1 MNHDLTNAIAV
12 IGFSGRFPGA
22 DDIDAFWNN
31 LRNGVESIRP
41 FTKNELIESN
51 VDPVVMN
58 HPNYVNMG
66 APFEDS
72 DKFDAAFFGYLP
84 KEAEK
89 MDPQHRV
96 ILELAWSAFEHAGY
110 DPDRYPGLV
119 GVFSGIAR
127 NSYLTGNLLSH
138 PEINTTVGEYDMMIG
153 NERDFPAARIAFKL
167 NLRGPAINV
176 ATACS
181 TSGVAIHLA
190 CQSLLTG
197 DSDMA
202 LAGAARVICP
212 RTAGYW
218 YTEGGPLSPDGHIRA
233 FDASA
238 NGMVR
243 GTGGAILVLK
253 RYQDAVADRDTI
265 HAIVLG
271 SAINNDGADR
281 IGYAAPSISGQA
293 ACIADALAVAGVDAD
308 TITYVETHGTGTNV
322 GDPIEIAGLTK
333 AFRETTDKNQ
343 VCAIGSVKTNIG
355 HLDAAA
361 TVAGVVKTILA
372 MKHKT
377 LPPSLNFE
385 TPNPQIDFKGSPFFV
400 NTELKEWKSEGY
412 PRRAGVSSFGLGGT
426 NAHIILEEPPESAV
440 LPAKSR
446 DTQLII
452 LSAKTETALELA
464 TGNLSE
470 FLTEHPAANLAD
482 VAFTLQNGRKPLS
495 FRRVL
500 TAVEVPDAVKA
511 LKDQNRQVTKR
522 CSGSNRPLVF
532 MFPGGGTQYAGMGRG
547 LYESERVFRE
557 TIDTCAEIL
566 SELIPVGLLD
576 LLDIEADKGQL
587 ERPSLALPAL
597 LSVEVAMA
605 RLWESWGV
613 SPSAMIGHSM
623 GEYVAAHLAKVFS
636 LEDALALVTMRGK
649 LFERLPSGSML
660 GVPLSEDELK
670 PYLNGS
676 LDFAAVNL
684 PTMSVVSG
692 ESEEIRRLAK
702 QLEVDEIDSRH
713 LHINVAAHSRMV
725 EPILEEF
732 SDFLADISFER
743 PELPFVSN
751 VTGQWISGEDA
762 MKPSYWVKHLRST
775 VRFADGL
782 TTVLDNPDQILL
794 EVGPG
799 RALSTFARQHPATKK
814 ETAIIVSIR
823 HPLEVTPDLEFTL
836 NRLGDL
842 WVAGAEIDWQA
853 FCADESRTR
862 IPLPTYPFERKR
874 YWIDPVGPLSVSLN
888 GTMPPN
894 LGGRAFSETRPY
906 DQFKETAGSD
916 ISEPAIDVISPE
928 TGTAELETALE
939 PAPRKERVLEALKLV
954 IRDLSGIEAADLDSQ
969 ATFLELGFDSLFLTQ
984 ANSAIKKKFG
994 VKLTVRQLLESCS
1007 RLDTLAAYVDSQ
1019 LPEDAFAAAAPAAVK
1034 NAAPA
1039 QVSTTPS
1046 VAAGS
1051 IEKALQDQLQSMQ
1064 RLIEQQM
1071 AMLRG
1076 IDSPSDFA
1084 RPASSSPQYTA
1095 SAPGSLTDNV
1105 PASAREKSRIAA
1117 VVDKSSPWQPVQAGE
1132 NGKLPPKQQEHLD
1145 KVIAKTVERCP
1156 RSKALAQ
1163 EHRSHLADPR
1173 TVAGYKRAWKEM
1185 VFPIVADRSK
1195 GSRVWD
1201 VDGNEYIDLMGGYG
1215 VNLLGHSP
1223 DFVSEAAKAQID
1235 RGIEIGPQNKLAGE
1249 VAKMVC
1255 EMTGMDRAAMCNTGS
1270 EAILAAIRVARTVTG
1285 NDRIAMFKTHY
1296 HGIFNEVLAKGVEI
1310 AGKKRTLPIALG
1322 IPGFAVENTLMLD
1335 YGEQKA
1341 LDEIRE
1347 HRDELALVM
1356 VESIRSRDPEFRPR
1370 QFVRALRELTSELG
1384 IPLMFDEIVTG
1395 FRIGPRGAQG
1405 YYGVEADLASYG
1417 KVIGG
1422 GYPVGVLAGKKEY
1435 MDALDG
1441 GYWQFGDDSAPVADM
1456 TWFAGTFVRHPLAMA
1471 TTHATL
1477 SYLKDHPGLQEELNQ
1492 KTAAFAQSLNDHFK
1506 ETNSPVYVT
1515 HFASWFMVKFEPYQ
1529 EFSPLMFWHLRNRG
1543 ILTYEGRP
1551 AFFTEAHTAE
1561 DFAQIIQAFK
1571 ESAAEMQNS
1580 GLFSGGPVRDPN
1592 EPFEIPMTQG
1602 QQEIWLATRFGDDA
1616 SCAYNLSST
1625 MRIKGELNV
1634 DKLNEA
1640 LTHLTKRHESLRA
1653 VPNEHGVSQRIMPVT
1668 VYDLVQYDL
1677 SDLNEDDTN
1686 KRLEELRQQEV
1697 TAPFDLENG
1706 PLTRAHLVRLK
1717 EDEHFFIFT
1726 VHHIVADGWSCGVI
1740 LKDLGKLY
1748 TASIGEESGDL
1759 NNVMPLSEWVD
1770 QSIVASKTESYSDA
1784 RDYWLEEFRS
1794 NVTVLE
1800 LPTDRPRPPAKSYRA
1815 HRTTVPVTKDEIEHV
1830 SKTASEQGVTLF
1842 TFLMGAFDT
1851 LLHRISGQDDV
1862 VVGFSLAGQSNLTR
1876 RDLVAHAVNFLPIRA
1891 RFEQNMSF
1899 PELLGLLRGK
1909 IFDAVEFQE
1918 YPFGALIKEL
1928 RLERD
1933 RSRLPLMSVAFNL
1946 DPSGSG
1952 VKIPG
1957 LDIETGSVP
1966 RAFENFDIFFNIA
1979 ELSDRYEIQV
1989 TANSDLFDR
1998 DTIRRYVGSYLT
2010 MLRSLALD
2018 PEQQISA
2025 VPMLTAAE
2033 SKELLVDWN
2042 TNDETS
2048 FDVFSLVER
2057 FETQAE
2063 RFEDQPAVSHDSK
2076 CLTYGEL
2083 NRRANQLAHY
2093 LISLGVDGGTLVGLN
2108 TERSIDTVTAILGI
2122 MKAGAA
2128 YVPLDPANPSER
2140 LAQIIEDA
2148 KMPVIVTHSETKKKL
2163 PKHGAQT
2170 VIIDADR
2177 QRISEESVENPDLKT
2192 TADSLAYVMFTS
2204 GSTGRPK
2211 GVMVNHEN
2219 VARLFTATEH
2229 WFEFSDKDVWTMFHS
2244 YAFDFSVWEMWGA
2257 LLYGG
2262 RVVVVPFKV
2271 SRSPEAFY
2279 ELVCREKVTMLSQTP
2294 SAFRQFI
2301 RVEEIAKADCD
2312 LSLRTIVFGG
2322 EALETESLRPWLER
2336 HGDEKPRLVNMYGIT
2351 ETTVHVTY
2359 RPVTRADLDA
2369 GVRSVI
2375 GVPIPDLKV
2384 YILDRE
2390 LQPVPVG
2397 VPGEIYV
2404 AGAGVT
2410 LGYLNRPDLT
2420 AERFIPNPFVEYKS
2434 GKDGKRVKGSNKH
2447 ANSSSVLY
2455 KTGDRGRFRPD
2466 RGIEYFGRIDNQV
2479 QIRGFRVE
2487 PGEIENALSQH
2498 EEVHEAVVMV
2508 REDSPGE
2515 FDLTA
2520 YIVAKSSDHANGSSG
2535 DASNQHKANWLAKW
2549 AALYESGRASK
2560 ALGDVSGEVVN
2571 DLAILEQLAQKEGFE
2586 EELVEFQG
2594 QTFDRVMSLKPKR
2607 VLEIGCGTGQNLIR
2621 IAPEVEYFLGT
2632 DYAPFAIDEAQRYLD
2647 RDDVDLAHV
2656 DLRVQEG
2663 NDFRGIAPNSFDA
2676 VLILSVMQYF
2686 PSPSYFRQVIEGS
2699 VFVAKPGGVVY
2710 ISDVQSLAH
2719 LETHHA
2725 SDQLFRSPENMS
2737 RDELKEIVSRRV
2749 LIEDELVVDPNY
2761 FIALQGLIPEISRV
2775 EFKLRRGHILN
2786 ETTKFHYDV
2795 FLHLAPQDSVPVSAN
2810 WIDWKAAGL
2819 TLESLRSQLTD
2830 EKPELVCA
2838 TNVPNSRIQS
2848 EVATLRM
2855 LHDTDGPAT
2864 VSELKDARGALR
2876 LDGIDPEALW
2886 ELGDELG
2893 YEVDV
2898 RWTENHPDGSMDVVF
2913 TRPKKNDSPA
2923 NYVPSPIRD
2932 EILPQSWRSF
2942 SNNPMMKE
2950 MNDELVPNIRGYL
2963 RNKLPDYMLPNK
2975 IVVLDSIPLTNN
2987 GKVDL
2992 MALPVPVSKRVQTVV
3007 NLHSTATA
3015 VEQKIT
3021 DIWCEVLGL
3030 EDVGKNQNFFELG
3043 GHSLLA
3049 IQIIIRVRAVFGV
3062 DLALGSIFEYP
3073 TVSELATAI
3082 EALGSERENR
3092 GGNEGSSSV
3101 SIRRLARDAVKPST
3115 LLSNMR
3121 RGES

>member
-1 MNHDLTNAIAV
+1 MSRDLTNAIAV

-22 DDIDAFWNN
+22 DDVDAFWNN
-31 LRNGVESIRP
+31 LRNGVESIRS
-41 FTKNELIESN
+41 FTKDELIESN
-51 VDPVVMN
+51 VDPVVMD

-66 APFEDS
+66 APFKDS

-176 ATACS
+176 TTACS

-253 RYQDAVADRDTI
+253 RYEDAVADRDTI
-265 HAIVLG
+265 HALVLG

-281 IGYAAPSISGQA
+281 IGYAAPSINGQA

-333 AFRETTDKNQ
+333 AFRLTTDKTQ
-343 VCAIGSVKTNIG
+343 FCAIGSVKTNIG

-372 MKHKT
+372 MKHKS
-377 LPPSLNFE
+377 LPASLNFQA
-385 TPNPQIDFKGSPFFV
+385 PNPQIDFKGSPFFV
-400 NTELKEWKSEGY
+400 NTELNEWKSEGS

-426 NAHIILEEPPESAV
+426 NAHIILEEPPESPV
-440 LPAKSR
+440 LPSRSR
-446 DTQLII
+446 DTQLIV

-470 FLTEHPAANLAD
+470 FLTGHPEANLAD
-482 VAFTLQNGRKPLS
+482 VAFTLQNGRKPLP
-495 FRRVL
+495 FRRIL
-500 TAVEVPDAVKA
+500 TAVNVPDAVEA
-511 LKDQNRQVTKR
+511 LKNKKRQITKR
-522 CSGSNRPLVF
+522 CNGSNRPLVF

-547 LYESERVFRE
+547 LYDSERVFRE

-576 LLDIEADKGQL
+576 LLDTGADEGQL

-613 SPSAMIGHSM
+613 RPSAMIGHSM
-623 GEYVAAHLAKVFS
+623 GEYVAAYLAKVFS
-636 LEDALALVTMRGK
+636 LEDVLALVTMRGK

-684 PTMSVVSG
+684 PSMSVVSG
-692 ESEEIRRLAK
+692 ESEEIKRLAK
-702 QLEVDEIDSRH
+702 QLEADEIDSRH

-732 SDFLADISFER
+732 SDFLADISFEP

-751 VTGQWISGEDA
+751 VTGQWISDEDA
-762 MKPSYWVKHLRST
+762 TKPSYWVKHLRST

-782 TTVLDNPDQILL
+782 TTVLDNPEQILL

-799 RALSTFARQHPATKK
+799 RALSTFARQHPAAKK
-814 ETAIIVSIR
+814 GTAIIVSIR

-842 WVAGAEIDWQA
+842 WLSGAEIDWEA

-894 LGGRAFSETRPY
+894 FGDRALSETSRP
-906 DQFKETAGSD
+906 DQFAGPPGSEK
-916 ISEPAIDVISPE
+916 SEPAIDVVSAATTNTEIE
-928 TGTAELETALE
+928 TVCE
-939 PAPRKERVLEALKLV
+939 PAPRKERILEALKLV

-1007 RLDTLAAYVDSQ
+1007 RLDTLAGYIDSQ
-1019 LPEDAFAAAAPAAVK
+1019 LPEGAFAPETRAAVT

-1039 QVSTTPS
+1039 RVSTTPS
-1046 VAAGS
+1046 LPAGS

-1076 IDSPSDFA
+1076 IDSPSDLS
-1084 RPASSSPQYTA
+1084 RPASPAAQYTA
-1095 SAPGSLTDNV
+1095 SAHGSLARNGE
-1105 PASAREKSRIAA
+1105 PASEREISKIGA

-1145 KVIAKTVERCP
+1145 KVIATTVERCP
-1156 RSKALAQ
+1156 RSKDLAQ
-1163 EHRSHLADPR
+1163 EHRSYLADPR

-1235 RGIEIGPQNKLAGE
+1235 RGIEIGPQNRLAGE

-1310 AGKKRTLPIALG
+1310 AGKKKTLPIALG

-1347 HRDELALVM
+1347 HADELALVM

-1370 QFVRALRELTSELG
+1370 EFVRALRELTTELG

-1395 FRIGPRGAQG
+1395 FRTGPGGAQE
-1405 YYGVEADLASYG
+1405 YYGVKADLATYG

-1441 GYWQFGDDSAPVADM
+1441 GYWEFGDESAPVADM

-1477 SYLKDHPGLQEELNQ
+1477 SYLKEHPGLQEELNQ
-1492 KTAAFAQSLNDHFK
+1492 KTAAFAQRLNDHFK
-1506 ETNSPVYVT
+1506 ETNSPVYIT

-1551 AFFTEAHTAE
+1551 AFFTAAHTDD
-1561 DFAQIIQAFK
+1561 DFEQIIQAFK
-1571 ESAAEMQNS
+1571 ESAAEMQNC
-1580 GLFSGGPVRDPN
+1580 GLFSGGPVRDAN
-1592 EPFEIPMTQG
+1592 EPFQIPMTEG

-1625 MRIKGELNV
+1625 MRLRGELDV

-1640 LTHLTKRHESLRA
+1640 LTDLTKRHESLRA
-1653 VPNEHGVSQRIMPVT
+1653 VPNEDGVSQRIMPVT
-1668 VYDLVQYDL
+1668 AYDLVQYDL
-1677 SDLNEDDTN
+1677 SDLNEDDRNT
-1686 KRLEELRQQEV
+1686 RLEELKRQEV
-1697 TAPFDLENG
+1697 TEPFDLENG
-1706 PLTRAHLVRLK
+1706 PLTRARLVRLT

-1726 VHHIVADGWSCGVI
+1726 AHHIVADGWSCGVI

-1748 TASIGEESGDL
+1748 AASTGKQSEDL

-1770 QSIVASKTESYSDA
+1770 QSIDASKTESYSDA

-1815 HRTTVPVTKDEIEHV
+1815 HRTTVPVTKDEIEGV
-1830 SKTASEQGVTLF
+1830 SRTAAEQGVTLF

-1891 RFEQNMSF
+1891 QFEQNMSF
-1899 PELLGLLRGK
+1899 PELLGVLRGK

-1957 LDIETGSVP
+1957 LDVETGSVP

-2010 MLRSLALD
+2010 MLRSLASQ
-2018 PEQQISA
+2018 PEQRISE

-2033 SKELLVDWN
+2033 SKQLLVDWN
-2042 TNDETS
+2042 NNDETS
-2048 FDVFSLVER
+2048 FDVFSLVEQ
-2057 FETQAE
+2057 FEAQAE
-2063 RFEDQPAVSHDSK
+2063 RFGDQPAVSHDSK
-2076 CLTYGEL
+2076 SLTYSEL
-2083 NRRANQLAHY
+2083 NERANQLAHY
-2093 LISLGVDGGTLVGLN
+2093 LISLGVEGGTLVGLN
-2108 TERSIDTVTAILGI
+2108 TARSIDTVTAILGI

-2140 LAQIIEDA
+2140 LSQIIEDA
-2148 KMPVIVTHSETKKKL
+2148 KMPVIVTHSETIKKL
-2163 PKHGAQT
+2163 PEHGAQT
-2170 VIIDADR
+2170 VTIDADS
-2177 QRISEESVENPDLKT
+2177 QRISEESVENPDLTT

-2211 GVMVNHEN
+2211 GVMVSHAN
-2219 VARLFTATEH
+2219 VARLFTATDH

-2301 RVEEIAKADCD
+2301 RAEEIAQADCD
-2312 LSLRTIVFGG
+2312 LSLRTVVFGG
-2322 EALETESLRPWLER
+2322 EALEIESLRPWFER
-2336 HGDEKPRLVNMYGIT
+2336 HGDERPRLVNMYGIT

-2359 RPVTRADLDA
+2359 RPMTRADLDA
-2369 GVRSVI
+2369 GVRSLI
-2375 GVPIPDLKV
+2375 GVPIPDLKI

-2420 AERFIPNPFVEYKS
+2420 RERFIPNPFV
-2434 GKDGKRVKGSNKH
+2434 KDKLGNDGNRVEGSTRP
-2447 ANSSSVLY
+2447 ANSSPVLY
-2455 KTGDRGRFRPD
+2455 KTGDLGRFRPD
-2466 RGIEYFGRIDNQV
+2466 HGIEYLGRIDNQV

-2487 PGEIENALSQH
+2487 PGEIENALCQH
-2498 EEVHEAVVMV
+2498 QEVHEAVVMV

-2520 YIVAKSSDHANGSSG
+2520 YIVPKSSDQANGSSG
-2535 DASNQHKANWLAKW
+2535 DASEQHKANWLAKW

-2647 RDDVDLAHV
+2647 RADVDLAHV
-2656 DLRVQEG
+2656 ELRVQEG
-2663 NDFRGIAPNSFDA
+2663 NDFRDLAPNSFDT

-2686 PSPSYFRQVIEGS
+2686 PSPTYFRQVIEGS
-2699 VFVAKPGGVVY
+2699 VLVAKPGGVVY

-2725 SDQLFRSPENMS
+2725 SDQLFRSSDNMS
-2737 RDELKEIVSRRV
+2737 RDQLKEIVSRRV
-2749 LIEDELVVDPNY
+2749 AIEDELVVDPNY

-2795 FLHLAPQDSVPVSAN
+2795 FLHLAPEASLPVSAN

-2819 TLESLRSQLTD
+2819 TLESLRFQLTD
-2830 EKPELVCA
+2830 EKPDLVCA
-2838 TNVPNSRIQS
+2838 TNVPNGRIEM

-2855 LHDTDGPAT
+2855 LHGTEGPAT
-2864 VSELKDARGALR
+2864 VSELKDALGALR

-2893 YEVDV
+2893 YGVDV
-2898 RWTENHPDGSMDVVF
+2898 RWTENDPDGTMDVVF
-2913 TRPKKNDSPA
+2913 ARQKKNDSPA

-2932 EILPQSWRSF
+2932 EILPQSWRSY

-2950 MNDELVPNIRGYL
+2950 VNDELVPNVRSYL

-2975 IVVLDSIPLTNN
+2975 VVLIDAIPLTNN
-2987 GKVDL
+2987 GKVDHR
-2992 MALPVPVSKRVQTVV
+2992 ALPVPVSKRTQTVR
-3007 NLHSTATA
+3007 NSDSALTS
-3015 VEQKIT
+3015 VEQKIA
-3021 DIWCEVLGL
+3021 DIWCNVLGL

-3062 DLALGSIFEYP
+3062 DVALGSMFEYP

-3082 EALGSERENR
+3082 EALVREQDR
-3092 GGNEGSSSV
+3092 EGNEGSSSV

-3115 LLSNMR
+3115 LRSNLR
-3121 RGES
+3121 RAES